1 MKNIT
6 KQILAALLLL
16 MAGVQ
21 QAWAQK
27 VVLYTTDN
35 GAVELDFADI
45 DSITFSQ
52 GSVAEDKWV
61 DLGLPSGTLWA
72 TCNLGA
78 DSPED
83 YGYYFAWG
91 ETEPKSNYTWGTYK
105 WMTAGQDDWSYIN
118 KYTFADGQTDAC
130 WYSGGQF
137 VGDNKQE
144 LDPEDDAAK
153 AIWGSDWQMPS
164 AEQFDELIDE
174 RYTITTWVN
183 KNGSY
188 GRLITSKAGGRSIF
202 LPAAGYRYS
211 TDRTYA
217 GTDGYYWSRSLMPSY
232 TNRAY
237 HLTFNLSQ
245 LGKADLSR
253 YSGCNVRPVRKK

>member
-1 MKNIT
+1 MKKTN
-6 KQILAALLLL
+6 ILAVLLL
-16 MAGVQ
+16 MVAGVQ
-21 QAWAQK
+21 QTWAQK
-27 VVLYTTDN
+27 VVLHKTDGDVLEYNVSKLDSMVVLGRYDTDN
-35 GAVELDFADI
+35 KE
-45 DSITFSQ
+45 
-52 GSVAEDKWV
+52 WV

-72 TCNLGA
+72 TCNIGA
-78 DSPED
+78 SSPEE
-83 YGYYFAWG
+83 YGDYFAWG
-91 ETEPKSNYTWGTYK
+91 ETEPKEDYIWSTYK
-105 WMTAGQDDWSYIN
+105 YCLYPASVFTKYNMDDSFGDI
-118 KYTFADGQTDAC
+118 
-130 WYSGGQF
+130 
-137 VGDNKQE
+137 DNKTE
-144 LDPEDDAAK
+144 LDPEDDAAT
-153 AIWGSDWQMPS
+153 ANWGNDWQMPS

-237 HLTFNLSQ
+237 HLTFDLSQ

-253 YSGCNVRPVRKK
+253 YAGCNVRPVRKK